1 MPQTIGPRVL
11 AEEKMSIVV
20 LVDYDGPLNSIP
32 ASAIEEGLQASCRA
46 VAADTRYSPTDSDT
60 LADPA
65 VCEPANSQA
74 LGASNYEG
82 RLGLFRYPDPDDP
95 GQHSEQYD
103 EVFQALKEKGTD
115 AVIVIRDLGLRWDA
129 PFESGQEIE
138 AYRVTTDW
146 PQKPQDRTGYQKRII
161 PTPVQDARV
170 NSTVSGGSGGGGD

>member
-1 MPQTIGPRVL
+1 MAQTVGPRVL

-20 LVDYDGPLNSIP
+20 LIDYDGPLEEIP
-32 ASAIEEGLQASCRA
+32 ADTIEGGLQASCRA

-82 RLGLFRYPDPDDP
+82 RIGLFRYPDETDA

-103 EVFQALKEKGTD
+103 NVYQALKEKGTD
-115 AVIVIRDLGLRWDA
+115 AVVVIRDLGLRWDA
-129 PFESGQEIE
+129 TFEEGQEIE
-138 AYRVTTDW
+138 AYRVSTDW
-146 PQKPQDRTGYQKRII
+146 PQKPQDRSGYQKRII

-170 NSTVSGGSGGGGD
+170 NSVVGVASGTAG

>member
-1 MPQTIGPRVL
+1 MPQTVGPRVL

-20 LVDYDGPLNSIP
+20 LVDYDGPLDEIP
-32 ASAIEEGLQASCRA
+32 ADVIEGGLQASCRA

-82 RLGLFRYPDPDDP
+82 RLGLFRYPDPDEP

-103 EVFQALKEKGTD
+103 EVFQALKVKGTD

-129 PFESGQEIE
+129 PFEPGQEIE
-138 AYRVTTDW
+138 AYRVSTDW
-146 PQKPQDRTGYQKRII
+146 PQKPSDRTGYQKRVI

-170 NSTVSGGSGGGGD
+170 NAVVGPIDGGGEG